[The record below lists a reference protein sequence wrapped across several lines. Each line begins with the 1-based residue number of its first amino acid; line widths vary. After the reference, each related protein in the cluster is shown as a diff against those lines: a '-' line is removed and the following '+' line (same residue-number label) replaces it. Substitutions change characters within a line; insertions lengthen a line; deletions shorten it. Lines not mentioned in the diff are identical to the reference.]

1 MKYRVLW
8 ALAIA
13 GVMLHSSGMLW
24 DAVADTGPSGRDDF
38 SALTEP
44 GYALVVFG
52 LALTAVA
59 VMTVAYSWMTERQVG
74 GNSWSAKLFR
84 GVPVPLISMAAAAS
98 IWLAIA
104 SGDTAS
110 TATEPGTRVVVQS
123 VDHDKL
129 TQAGAVPAAAAAT
142 DSGQHD
148 HQIEPLDQNSA
159 EHAHGA
165 ELAVTADQLRDAADF
180 QGKVQDTAAKFQ
192 DVKTALAAGYIQI
205 TQDLPGIAAH
215 FMQPAYNIDGDLMNP
230 AHPEFLLYSK
240 RVDGTWRLVG
250 VMFSSENVSDT
261 PPSFFGAIDVW
272 HRHENLCFVAGGVS
286 VQPDAASCRGTFVR
300 TTPWNLHVWTM
311 PGASGVFAHD
321 FPPIS
326 PGAYPGAVL
335 PAATELRVQ
344 AR

>member
-1 MKYRVLW
+1 MKYRALW
-8 ALAIA
+8 ALAIV
-13 GVMLHSSGMLW
+13 GVALHFSGMLW
-24 DAVADTGPSGRDDF
+24 DAVADTGPRQSDDL
-38 SALTEP
+38 SALTQP

-59 VMTVAYSWMTERQVG
+59 VMAVAFSWMNERQVG
-74 GNSWSAKLFR
+74 GSSWSSKLFR
-84 GVPVPLISMAAAAS
+84 GVSVPLIGAGAAAS
-98 IWLAIA
+98 VWLALV
-104 SGDTAS
+104 SGDTANTS
-110 TATEPGTRVVVQS
+110 TVTEPRVVVQS
-123 VDHDKL
+123 ADHDKL
-129 TQAGAVPAAAAAT
+129 TQPGAVPATAAAT
-142 DSGQHD
+142 DNGQHD
-148 HQIEPLDQNSA
+148 HQIEPLDASSA

-165 ELAVTADQLRDAADF
+165 ELAVTAEQLRAAADF

-250 VMFSSENVSDT
+250 VMFSSETVSDT
-261 PPSFFGAIDVW
+261 PPAFFGPIDVW
-272 HRHENLCFVAGGVS
+272 HRHENLCFIASGVS
-286 VQPDAASCRGTFVR
+286 VQPDAASCRGTFVK

-326 PGAYPGAVL
+326 PGAYPGAIL
-335 PAATELRVQ
+335 PAATEVRVQ

>member
-1 MKYRVLW
+1 MRYRLLW
-8 ALAIA
+8 ALAIV
-13 GVMLHSSGMLW
+13 GVGVHFAGMLW
-24 DAVADTGPSGRDDF
+24 EAVAGEGRAQRDDL
-38 SALTEP
+38 SALTQP
-44 GYALVVFG
+44 GHALVAAG

-59 VMTVAYSWMTERQVG
+59 LMALAFRWMNERQLG
-74 GNSWSAKLFR
+74 GDSWSSKLFR
-84 GVPVPLISMAAAAS
+84 GLSVPLIGAGAAAS

-110 TATEPGTRVVVQS
+110 TTAEPATRVVVQS

-129 TQAGAVPAAAAAT
+129 TQPGAVPAAAAVDESAPHAH
-142 DSGQHD
+142 DSA
-148 HQIEPLDQNSA
+148 PLAQGSA

-165 ELAVTADQLRDAADF
+165 ELAVTADQLRAAADF
-180 QGKVQDTAAKFQ
+180 QGKVQETAAKFQ

-240 RVDGTWRLVG
+240 RVDGTWRMVG
-250 VMFSSENVSDT
+250 VMFSSEKVSDT

-272 HRHENLCFVAGGVS
+272 HRHENLCFVSSGVS
-286 VQPDAASCRGTFVR
+286 VTPDAASCRGTFVK
-300 TTPWNLHVWTM
+300 TTAWNLHVWTA

-326 PGAYPGAVL
+326 PGAYPGAIL
-335 PAATELRVQ
+335 SAAAEVRVQ